1 MSIIM
6 QQLERIP
13 LPSPGTSNRRNG
25 ALPPRRGWTR
35 RRWAAIAVAAALLV
49 LAIIAFIRFRAPA
62 APALVT
68 QPVERGSLVQ
78 TVTAT
83 GTVNPQDTVAVGSQ
97 VSGTISQLDVDYNS
111 HVRKGQVLA
120 RIDPTPFQAALSQTQ
135 AALAQSQAQAQAAR
149 ASATGAGDS
158 ASAAHD
164 SEQAAVATLA
174 AQQANASVAQEAVAS
189 ARANV
194 AKSQAA
200 FGVAQTT
207 VGRDK
212 TLLAQGYIS
221 QSQLD
226 ADSSNLVSAQA
237 ALTGAQVAAQQAQLQ
252 AVAGVSQAAAAGA
265 TAQSEAAQ
273 TAQSAAAAEGSLAT
287 SAASSAAIG
296 IQQAQVETAELNLKN
311 TIITSPVDGTVI
323 SRGVSVGQT
332 VASSF
337 QTPTLFSIAQDL
349 TKMEVDVAV
358 GEPDIGGV
366 KPGQQVGFSV
376 LAYPGSTFH
385 GTVSQVRQNPT
396 TVNNVVTYDTVVLVD
411 NRDGKLYPGM
421 TASATI
427 DVASKQNALIVP
439 IAALQW
445 RPANG
450 AHRRSTSNGPSSGS
464 AAAPATAGGS
474 PWGQADVAA
483 TAAPKAGGTGRIFI
497 QGPGGKLQRIP
508 VAIDLVNQT
517 QAAVTP
523 QDGAV
528 LTTGAAV
535 VVGSASGTARA
546 ATQGRPSGGLA
557 GGRSG
562 LGAIH

>member
-1 MSIIM
+1 M

-13 LPSPGTSNRRNG
+13 LPTLGTRNHRNG
-25 ALPPRRGWTR
+25 ELPPRRGRAWF
-35 RRWAAIAVAAALLV
+35 RWPVVVAAVAVVA
-49 LAIIAFIRFRAPA
+49 LAILVFMHFRAPA

-68 QPVERGSLVQ
+68 QPMQRGTLVQ
-78 TVTAT
+78 SVTAT
-83 GTVNPQDTVAVGSQ
+83 GTVNPQDTIAVGSQ
-97 VSGTISQLDVDYNS
+97 VSGTISAIDVDYNS
-111 HVRKGQVLA
+111 RVRKGQVLA
-120 RIDPTPFQAALSQTQ
+120 RIDPTPFQAALNQ
-135 AALAQSQAQAQAAR
+135 AESALAQSQAQSQAAQAT
-149 ASATGAGDS
+149 ASGAGDS
-158 ASAAHD
+158 AAAARA
-164 SEQAAVATLA
+164 SEQAAIATSS
-174 AQQANASVAQEAVAS
+174 AQQANATVAKEAVAT

-200 FGVAQTT
+200 LNVAQTT
-207 VGRDK
+207 VQRDRE
-212 TLLAQGYIS
+212 LLAQGYIS

-226 ADSSNLVSAQA
+226 SDSANLVSAQA
-237 ALTGAQVAAQQAQLQ
+237 ALTGAQVAAQQAQAQ
-252 AVAGVSQAAAAGA
+252 ATAGVSQAAAAAA
-265 TAQSEAAQ
+265 TAQSQAAQ
-273 TAQSAAAAEGSLAT
+273 TAQSAAAAQGSIAT

-296 IQQAQVETAELNLKN
+296 IQQAQVEAAELNLKN

-366 KPGQQVGFSV
+366 KPGQQVDFSV

-411 NRDGKLYPGM
+411 NKDGKLYPGM

-427 DVASKQNALIVP
+427 NVASKQNALIVP

-445 RPANG
+445 HPTGGG
-450 AHRRSTSNGPSSGS
+450 AHKRGGGSQNAQQTGAANAQPAAAGS
-464 AAAPATAGGS
+464 A
-474 PWGQADVAA
+474 WGQTDVAA
-483 TAAPKAGGTGRIFI
+483 NAAPKAGTNGRIFV
-497 QGPGGKLQRIP
+497 QGAGGKLQRVP
-508 VAIDLVNQT
+508 VSIDLVNQT

-523 QDGAV
+523 IDTQLPAN
-528 LTTGAAV
+528 AAV
-535 VVGSASGTARA
+535 VVGSANATAHASQARA
-546 ATQGRPSGGLA
+546 GSSLVSGRG
-557 GGRSG
+557 G